1 MQYGRYT
8 DVMRDTDVYGGYRRT
23 YEYSE
28 IGGVSMVRV
37 KYHRGNLSWNEVL
50 EYADFLALLD
60 NANYVID
67 RVTIL

>member
-1 MQYGRYT
+1 MC
-8 DVMRDTDVYGGYRRT
+8 DTDVYGEYRRT

-37 KYHRGNLSWNEVL
+37 KYHRGNLSWTEEL

-67 RVTIL
+67 RVTILQRDTRIF